1 MKDHS
6 FAKFYQQQPRAD
18 PEKGRLFSVAK
29 ADDERHRV
37 VGWASVAALAD
48 GTTVEDYQRDIL
60 EIEELEDA
68 VYNYVLFFR
77 DGGEMHQRRG
87 IGVLVESVVFTP
99 DKLKAMGI
107 PEGTL
112 PSGWWLG
119 LKITDDAVWEKVKDG
134 TYSMFSIEG
143 EATRTP
149 VGETEENGDEQ
160 E

>member
-6 FAKFYQQQPRAD
+6 FMKFYQQQPRAD
-18 PEKGRLFSVAK
+18 PDEGRLFSVAK
-29 ADDERHRV
+29 ADDERHMV
-37 VGWASVAALAD
+37 FGWASVAALAD
-48 GTTVEDYQRDIL
+48 GTTVEDYQRVIL
-60 EIEELEDA
+60 EIDELEDA
-68 VYNYVLFFR
+68 VYDYVLYFR

-99 DKLKAMGI
+99 DKLKAMGV
-107 PEGTL
+107 PEVTL

-119 LKITDDAVWEKVKDG
+119 LKITDDDVWARVKDG

-149 VGETEENGDEQ
+149 IENAEEDTDEQ

>member
-6 FAKFYQQQPRAD
+6 FMKFYQQQPRAD
-18 PEKGRLFSVAK
+18 PDEGRLFSVAK
-29 ADDERHRV
+29 ADDERHMV
-37 VGWASVAALAD
+37 FGWASVAALAD

-60 EIEELEDA
+60 EIDELEDA
-68 VYNYVLFFR
+68 VYDYVLYFR

-119 LKITDDAVWEKVKDG
+119 LKITDDDVWARVKDG
-134 TYSMFSIEG
+134 TYTMFSIEG
-143 EATRTP
+143 EANRTP
-149 VGETEENGDEQ
+149 IENAEEDTDEQ